1 MARGGARPGAG
12 RRKGTPNKATAD
24 VKEAA
29 SAYSA
34 DAVATLAEIMR
45 TKSLPAAA
53 RVAAANALL
62 DRAHGKPKQAVDVE
76 AAVNGVL
83 TVSYVT
89 RPAVEADQP
98 SSPEDYETEG

>member
-12 RRKGTPNKATAD
+12 RRKGAPNKATAD

-29 SAYSA
+29 SVYSA
-34 DAVATLAEIMR
+34 DAVSTLAEIMR

-62 DRAHGKPKQAVDVE
+62 DRAHGKTKQAIDVDGV
-76 AAVNGVL
+76 VNGAL
-83 TVSYVT
+83 TVTYVGAPT
-89 RPAVEADQP
+89 GPAPAP
-98 SSPEDYETEG
+98 SDEDYETEG